1 MIQFILKAPINLKV
15 SVRKLDLE
23 VLLIQSEDKR
33 IRFRKLLIDL
43 KLFRVYTKISKSQR
57 TRKKRLVLR

>member
-15 SVRKLDLE
+15 SVPKLDLE